1 MPSTTPTRDQQF
13 QTYAD
18 YGEGVRNN
26 AKRGIELNERNGNKC
41 ATQTGKVR
49 AQQLASGEGIS
60 LETVKR
66 MHSYLSRAET
76 YYDNADYQLRL
87 RLHQLPPLGWQGGPW
102 VEQEQTPRNL
112 ANSTKT
118 PSNEE
123 QVQARM
129 DSLMMVITTLC
140 DCIGAVEES
149 NSPNAFAVKM
159 KIVDKIDSL
168 IDKIE
173 Y

>member
-1 MPSTTPTRDQQF
+1 MPSTTPTRDQF
-13 QTYAD
+13 ESYAD

-41 ATQTGKVR
+41 ATQTGNVR
-49 AQQLASGEGIS
+49 AQQLAAVRGFPLKRLNGCTPTFPVRKPTTTTLTVPATAATSPISYGAAKQPLAGAGIN
-60 LETVKR
+60 
-66 MHSYLSRAET
+66 Y
-76 YYDNADYQLRL
+76 
-87 RLHQLPPLGWQGGPW
+87 G
-102 VEQEQTPRNL
+102 NL
-112 ANSTKT
+112 ANSTKA
-118 PSNEE
+118 PNDEA

-159 KIVDKIDSL
+159 KIVDKIDEL